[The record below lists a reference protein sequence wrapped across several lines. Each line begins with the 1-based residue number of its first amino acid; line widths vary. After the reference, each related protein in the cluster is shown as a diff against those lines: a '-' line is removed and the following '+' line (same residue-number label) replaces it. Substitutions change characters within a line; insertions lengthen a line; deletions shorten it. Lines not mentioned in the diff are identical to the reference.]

1 MLRPPSAQGG
11 VERFAGSWEAR
22 PGQWRKRFWC
32 ESGWRKAL
40 PAAPRFAACALLG
53 LAFLYGDAAKPKLG
67 GTWVLDPAKSKLEH
81 GGAAIELTMV
91 EAGTKLQLTK
101 VVRPA
106 DGKESVSKFECAP
119 AGPDCPYDEA
129 GHKSKVSLWFQG
141 SDLAI
146 LKTDGPT
153 GDEVAQWTL
162 KLRDP
167 DTLEI
172 TVSHIT
178 PGGADETMVFG
189 RKK

>member
-11 VERFAGSWEAR
+11 VKRIPGTLPAK
-22 PGQWRKRFWC
+22 PGQSSKRWC
-32 ESGWRKAL
+32 EIRWGKAL
-40 PAAPRFAACALLG
+40 PAAACALLG
-53 LAFLYGDAAKPKLG
+53 LGLLYGDAPKPKLA
-67 GTWVLDPAKSKLEH
+67 GTWELDPAKSKLEH
-81 GGAAIELTMV
+81 GGAAIELTV
-91 EAGTKLQLTK
+91 ADAGGKLQLTK
-101 VVRPA
+101 TVRAA
-106 DGKESVSKFECAP
+106 DGKEAVSKFDCAP
-119 AGPDCPYDEA
+119 AGPECPYDEA

-146 LKTDGPT
+146 LKTDGAT
-153 GDEVAQWTL
+153 DDEVSQWTL

-172 TVSHIT
+172 TISHIT

>member
-11 VERFAGSWEAR
+11 VERNPGMLAAK
-22 PGQWRKRFWC
+22 PGQSTKRRY
-32 ESGWRKAL
+32 EIRRRKAL
-40 PAAPRFAACALLG
+40 SAAARFAACALLG
-53 LAFLYGDAAKPKLG
+53 LGLLYGDAPKPKLG
-67 GTWVLDPAKSKLEH
+67 GTWELDPAKSKLEH
-81 GGAAIELTMV
+81 GGAAIELTV
-91 EAGTKLQLTK
+91 VDAGGKLQLTK
-101 VVRPA
+101 TVRAA
-106 DGKESVSKFECAP
+106 DGKEAVSKFDCAP
-119 AGPDCPYDEA
+119 AGPECPYDEA

-146 LKTDGPT
+146 LKTDGAT
-153 GDEVAQWTL
+153 DDEVSQWTL

-172 TVSHIT
+172 TISHIT

>member
-1 MLRPPSAQGG
+1 MLRPPFTQDGA
-11 VERFAGSWEAR
+11 ER
-22 PGQWRKRFWC
+22 PGDKLAAKRGQRRRRWREIGSR
-32 ESGWRKAL
+32 RAL
-40 PAAPRFAACALLG
+40 LAALQFAACALLG
-53 LAFLYGDAAKPKLG
+53 LGLLYGDAAKPKLG
-67 GTWVLDPAKSKLEH
+67 GTWELDPGKSKLEH
-81 GGAAIELTMV
+81 GGAAIELTV
-91 EAGTKLQLTK
+91 VDAGGKLQLTK
-101 VVRPA
+101 TVTAA
-106 DGKESVSKFECAP
+106 DGKEAVSKFECAP
-119 AGPDCPYDEA
+119 AGPECPYDEA

-146 LKTDGPT
+146 LKTDGAT
-153 GDEVAQWTL
+153 DDEVSQWTL